1 MRGRGASRIGAMAA
15 CLAVLAGGQAI
26 AAEAIKS
33 PGAAIEAAKK
43 YVKGRCTASP
53 CKYRAQRDG
62 PQWRVWVDLP
72 AQGKTPGGHIV
83 LYFDR
88 EGNLIRR
95 LEGD

>member
-1 MRGRGASRIGAMAA
+1 MSGRGAACICALAA
-15 CLAVLAGGQAI
+15 GFMLLAGGPAV

-43 YVKGRCTASP
+43 YVKGHCSASP